1 MKRLIVTV
9 GYIDRPVFAY
19 DCPVDRHQIESML
32 AARGDDIVMTH
43 WDDLDANL
51 ATAQGRD
58 VRRDVWRPVA
68 LTDADALMILEAP
81 APGSPFA
88 DFHRADAAMRRILAL
103 GIPCVNSPRTFL
115 EYPDKRY
122 LVERTDLPFPR
133 SVLVEPAD
141 DLSGALARFGETLI
155 VKPLIGAGGDGVARV
170 PNDPAAVRAALCRT
184 GPSILQEFLPE
195 IAAGEKSLYF
205 LAKRFRYALL
215 KRPRA
220 GEFRSNEEF
229 AEHSRYEPTPAEIGL
244 AADAVERFGSPSL
257 IERVDLCGDRIIE
270 MTIECPG
277 LKISACGV
285 HREIGPWTYEALDRA
300 IDSAHTGGQT
310 ATP

>member
-1 MKRLIVTV
+1 MRSGEV
-9 GYIDRPVFAY
+9 
-19 DCPVDRHQIESML
+19 
-32 AARGDDIVMTH
+32 
-43 WDDLDANL
+43 ANY
-51 ATAQGRD
+51 TKTYR
-58 VRRDVWRPVA
+58 
-68 LTDADALMILEAP
+68 E
-81 APGSPFA
+81 
-88 DFHRADAAMRRILAL
+88 
-103 GIPCVNSPRTFL
+103 
-115 EYPDKRY
+115 
-122 LVERTDLPFPR
+122 
-133 SVLVEPAD
+133 
-141 DLSGALARFGETLI
+141 
-155 VKPLIGAGGDGVARV
+155 
-170 PNDPAAVRAALCRT
+170 
-184 GPSILQEFLPE
+184 E

-285 HREIGPWTYEALDRA
+285 HREIGPWTYEALDHA
-300 IDSAHTGGQT
+300 IDSAHAAGRT